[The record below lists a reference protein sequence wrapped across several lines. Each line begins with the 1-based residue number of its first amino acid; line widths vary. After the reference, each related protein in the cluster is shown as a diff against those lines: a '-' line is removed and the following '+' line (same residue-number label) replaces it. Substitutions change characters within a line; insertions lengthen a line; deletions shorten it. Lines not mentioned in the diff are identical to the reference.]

1 MKGSQNKG
9 EALRDN
15 HMWNR
20 RAEAVRDPLFQDHPE
35 FFDARDL
42 VQVKYEMLRRVHQDG
57 HTVTQASDAF
67 GLSRQAFYHTQAAWE
82 AEGITGLVPKRSGPR
97 RAHKLSEVILSAAYA
112 AHQAHPTWSYAD
124 LTRWVTQEFTITV
137 HPRSLARALRD
148 RNRT

>member
-1 MKGSQNKG
+1 MNGTQKKAG
-9 EALRDN
+9 ALREN
-15 HMWNR
+15 HTWNR

-42 VQVKYEMLRRVHQDG
+42 VQVKYEMLRRVHHDG
-57 HTVTQASDAF
+57 HTVTQASAAF

-82 AEGITGLVPKRSGPR
+82 AEGITGLVPERSGPR

-124 LTRWVTQEFTITV
+124 LTRWVAQEFTITV

-148 RNRT
+148 RNRS